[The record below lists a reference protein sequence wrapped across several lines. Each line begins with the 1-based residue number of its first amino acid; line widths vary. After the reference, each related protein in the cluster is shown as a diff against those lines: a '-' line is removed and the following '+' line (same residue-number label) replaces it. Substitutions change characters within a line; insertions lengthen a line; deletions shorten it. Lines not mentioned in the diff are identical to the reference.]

1 MQYAKYGAKR
11 YFDPRMQHVT
21 KSQHSY
27 VLISFFLT
35 AVKNRMWMCHHIH
48 LVHHLIGVLFL
59 QGLLFPLS
67 GEL

>member
-35 AVKNRMWMCHHIH
+35 AVKTECGYVTIYTSYT
-48 LVHHLIGVLFL
+48 I
-59 QGLLFPLS
+59 
-67 GEL
+67 